1 MFFKMILIIAA
12 AASIGMSPQAE
23 KKKRVTFTVYGECGM
38 CEERIEGALNKLDG
52 VAWADWEEATLELTV
67 KYDPSKISLPELKQ
81 KVAEIGHDTDEV
93 HATKAAYE
101 NLHACCKYERP
112 KN

>member
-1 MFFKMILIIAA
+1 MLLAV
-12 AASIGMSPQAE
+12 ASTIGMAPQAE

-38 CEERIEGALNKLDG
+38 CEERIESALNSLKG
-52 VAWADWEEATLELTV
+52 VAWADWELATLELTV
-67 KYDPSKISLPELKQ
+67 KYDPAKITLLEIKQ

-93 HATKAAYE
+93 HATQEAYE
-101 NLHACCKYERP
+101 ELHACCKYERP